1 MGYASLLQHL
11 RTALIISSLFAFTHA
26 WAQDLEGET
35 STSSAPAASSGSGA
49 EMEIE
54 SLYDKEE
61 DKQTAAPKAKARSSE
76 KEAPKEVTSLSDL
89 ATLAPFDDVAV
100 IQRRFL
106 PKTGR
111 FELSGTL
118 FSNLNNPFFNS
129 MGAGLR
135 AAYYIREQYA
145 IEGLFTF
152 ATTSSRQV
160 TDDIEKNNGIS
171 TDNVVTSKGYMGAA
185 LKWNPIYGKITWL
198 NKAIVPF
205 DLNFSIGGGM
215 TQTTDG
221 ESSPTLHIGSS
232 QVFAWTKSMAF
243 RWDVIWN
250 MYSANATSDDGRTK
264 EKLSQNDLFLGFG
277 MSFYFPEAGYR

>member
-1 MGYASLLQHL
+1 MVHHL
-11 RTALIISSLFAFTHA
+11 RIALVIGILCTLKPAF
-26 WAQDLEGET
+26 AQDLESAT
-35 STSSAPAASSGSGA
+35 DSSAPAASSSSGGGSDVNQ
-49 EMEIE
+49 EIE

-61 DKQTAAPKAKARSSE
+61 DKQTVQPKPKARSSTE
-76 KEAPKEVTSLSDL
+76 TAPKEVTTLSDL

-100 IQRRFL
+100 IQPRFL

-129 MGAGLR
+129 FGAGLR

-160 TDDIEKNNGIS
+160 TDDLEAKRGIS
-171 TDNVVTSKGYMGAA
+171 TDNVITSKGYMGAA

-198 NKAIVPF
+198 NKSIVPF
-205 DLNFSIGGGM
+205 DLNFSLGGGM

-221 ESSPTLHIGSS
+221 ENAPTLHFGTS
-232 QVFAWTKSMAF
+232 QVFALSKGMAF
-243 RWDVIWN
+243 RWDLIWN
-250 MYSANATSDDGRTK
+250 MFSATATSDDGRTK

-277 MSFYFPEAGYR
+277 MSFYFPEAATR